1 VISDHLLT
9 TLHKMRAERGMKK
22 LTDEEAIELLN
33 SDRELRSRV
42 KMRAHGDA
50 YSMSAQSLKKRI
62 KRCN

>member
-1 VISDHLLT
+1 
-9 TLHKMRAERGMKK
+9 MRAERGMKK